1 MVDPTDGA
9 NAMVTPG
16 LSQCG
21 EPREDETM
29 EVSDGE
35 LSAAAVRGDDGELDL
50 CPVQAGTEDAGEPS
64 AGSGAGVCGEDG
76 VGAGDGGSEG
86 GQEPRGGD
94 GRCPICHGWGWV
106 SEDRSV
112 LGEPPD
118 YEQVD
123 CPQCLGTGR
132 TGVSRVRTEP
142 LAVVAKDMMAYVYLV
157 WEGRFELQQ
166 LEQQLAAAQQHLV
179 LVKARAEQ
187 AIIEAAGGDKA
198 LGSNEDARKR
208 AMIIALADAPEAAEY
223 RELQET
229 VTRCERAVALKR
241 IGLENDLDQQTAR
254 RYIIRAAEIG
264 AARNGNE

>member
-1 MVDPTDGA
+1 
-9 NAMVTPG
+9 
-16 LSQCG
+16 
-21 EPREDETM
+21 
-29 EVSDGE
+29 
-35 LSAAAVRGDDGELDL
+35 
-50 CPVQAGTEDAGEPS
+50 
-64 AGSGAGVCGEDG
+64 
-76 VGAGDGGSEG
+76 
-86 GQEPRGGD
+86 
-94 GRCPICHGWGWV
+94 
-106 SEDRSV
+106 
-112 LGEPPD
+112 
-118 YEQVD
+118 
-123 CPQCLGTGR
+123 
-132 TGVSRVRTEP
+132 
-142 LAVVAKDMMAYVYLV
+142 LAVVAKDMMAYVGLV

>member
-1 MVDPTDGA
+1 
-9 NAMVTPG
+9 
-16 LSQCG
+16 
-21 EPREDETM
+21 
-29 EVSDGE
+29 
-35 LSAAAVRGDDGELDL
+35 
-50 CPVQAGTEDAGEPS
+50 
-64 AGSGAGVCGEDG
+64 
-76 VGAGDGGSEG
+76 
-86 GQEPRGGD
+86 
-94 GRCPICHGWGWV
+94 
-106 SEDRSV
+106 
-112 LGEPPD
+112 
-118 YEQVD
+118 
-123 CPQCLGTGR
+123 
-132 TGVSRVRTEP
+132 
-142 LAVVAKDMMAYVYLV
+142 LAVVAKDMMAYVGLV

-179 LVKARAEQ
+179 LVKARAEL

-241 IGLENDLDQQTAR
+241 ISLENDLDQQTAR